1 MDMDQIERAQVL
13 ERKFKQREA
22 RSQRSKWLGRMIFSL
37 TGMGLLLFLRLNP
50 EVIIQA
56 MSTAQSF
63 KGEQDTA
70 SLSNASGTFVRK
82 MPDSFV
88 PVRRGGNLPGNG
100 TSAPQQQTQS
110 QADAVSNQLRELSPT
125 R

>member
-1 MDMDQIERAQVL
+1 MDQIERAQVL
-13 ERKFKQREA
+13 ERKFKRREA
-22 RSQRSKWLGRMIFSL
+22 RSQRSKWLGRVIFSL

-70 SLSNASGTFVRK
+70 SLSSASGTLVRK

-88 PVRRGGNLPGNG
+88 PVRRGGSLPGNG
-100 TSAPQQQTQS
+100 TRAPQQQTQS